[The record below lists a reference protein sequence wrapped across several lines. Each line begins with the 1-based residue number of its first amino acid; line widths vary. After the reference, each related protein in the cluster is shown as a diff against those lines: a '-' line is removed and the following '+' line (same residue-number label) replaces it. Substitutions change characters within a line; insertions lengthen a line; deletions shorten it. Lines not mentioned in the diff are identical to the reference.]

1 MKLSVFEIFVIIII
15 GILLLYVLKYFICG
29 VLCGGNSRL
38 YNESDNVIDN
48 SDNTIR
54 VSVQLVKIVPIVR
67 VDSML
72 QIDDTIWYDF
82 SPNPQKTEKL
92 SFLFL

>member
-15 GILLLYVLKYFICG
+15 GILLLYVLKDFICG

-54 VSVQLVKIVPIVR
+54 VWVQLVKIVPIVR

-82 SPNPQKTEKL
+82 SPNPQKNEKL

>member
-1 MKLSVFEIFVIIII
+1 M
-15 GILLLYVLKYFICG
+15 
-29 VLCGGNSRL
+29 CGGNSRL

-54 VSVQLVKIVPIVR
+54 VSVQLVKIVPIVT

-72 QIDDTIWYDF
+72 QIDDTISYGI
-82 SPNPQKTEKL
+82 PEANMV
-92 SFLFL
+92 